1 MLHQRQQ
8 QRLLQ
13 KLSPQQVL
21 VMRLL
26 QQPVLSLEQRI
37 KQEMEDNPALEEAS
51 DSEEISDEISDETTP
66 ESVDSDEDSF
76 SEEDE
81 DRSELKSDNEFSYE
95 DYLDPDDIPDYKL
108 YSNNRSAD
116 DEAWETPVVSGI
128 SSQEYLLA
136 QMGVQKIPDKEF
148 VIASTIIGNLDETG
162 YLSRE
167 IHALINDLAFNQNLD
182 VTEEEV
188 LEALKLVQGFD
199 PPGIAARSLQ
209 ECLLLQLIHKP
220 DRTYATD
227 LAEVIVRYY
236 FDEFSKK
243 HYDKILQKAHIT
255 EEELKEAIEEIT
267 KLNPKPGFTI
277 SEEARSS
284 QYVVPDFLVTLNDGE
299 LELTL
304 NSRNT
309 PELSVNR
316 EYFDMLREF
325 NHRKKKISNSEKAA
339 LTFVKQKIDAARG
352 FIDAIKQ
359 RQETLYFTM
368 KAILDYQQEY
378 FQTGD
383 ETRLKPMIL
392 KDISNKV
399 GLDISTVSRVA
410 NSKYVQTPFG
420 TFLLKS
426 FFSESLQNSMGEE
439 VSTREIKKILFDI
452 IESENKSVP
461 LTDEELE
468 EMLQKKGYSVARR
481 TIAKYRKQLRI
492 PVARLRKEL

>member
-8 QRLLQ
+8 QKLLQ

-37 KQEMEDNPALEEAS
+37 KQEIEDNPAL
-51 DSEEISDEISDETTP
+51 DDTTDLDDLDEITDETTP
-66 ESVDSDEDSF
+66 DSIDADEDSF
-76 SEEDE
+76 AD
-81 DRSELKSDNEFSYE
+81 DDHSELKADNEFSYE
-95 DYLDPDDIPDYKL
+95 DYLDLDEIPDYKL
-108 YSNNRSAD
+108 VSNNRSP
-116 DEAWETPVVSGI
+116 DEETWESPVVSGV
-128 SSQEYLLA
+128 SFQEYLLA
-136 QMGVQKIPDKEF
+136 QMGVQKIPDKQF
-148 VIASTIIGNLDETG
+148 IIASTIIGNIDETG
-162 YLSRE
+162 YLARE
-167 IHALINDLAFNQNLD
+167 IPALINDLAFNQNIEA
-182 VTEEEV
+182 TEAEV

-209 ECLLLQLIHKP
+209 ECLLLQLEYKT
-220 DRTYATD
+220 DRSYATD
-227 LAEVIVRYY
+227 LAEVVVRYY

-243 HYDKILQKAHIT
+243 HYEKILQKAHIT
-255 EEELKEAIEEIT
+255 EEELKEAIDEIT

-277 SEEARSS
+277 SDEVKNS
-284 QYVVPDFLVTLNDGE
+284 QYVVPDFLIAINEGEIELN
-299 LELTL
+299 L
-304 NSRNT
+304 NSRNA
-309 PELSVNR
+309 PELSINR
-316 EYFDMLREF
+316 EYVSMLQDY
-325 NHRKKKISNSEKAA
+325 NHKKKKISSSEKAA
-339 LTFVKQKIDAARG
+339 LTFIKQKIDAARG

-359 RQETLYFTM
+359 RQETLYVTM
-368 KAILDYQQEY
+368 KAILDYQKEY

-426 FFSESLQNSMGEE
+426 FFSESLQNQMGEE
-439 VSTREIKKILFDI
+439 ISTREIKKILHDT
-452 IESENKSVP
+452 IEGENKSTP

-468 EMLQKKGYSVARR
+468 EILQKKGYNIARR

>member
-37 KQEMEDNPALEEAS
+37 KQEIEDNPALEEA
-51 DSEEISDEISDETTP
+51 DDIIDTDEITDETTP
-66 ESVDSDEDSF
+66 ESIDADEDSF
-76 SEEDE
+76 TD
-81 DRSELKSDNEFSYE
+81 DDDHNELKADNEFSYE

-108 YSNNRSAD
+108 FSNNRSAD
-116 DEAWETPVVSGI
+116 DEAWETPVVSGV

-136 QMGVQKIPDKEF
+136 QMGVQKIPDIQF
-148 VIASTIIGNLDETG
+148 VIASTIIGNLDENG
-162 YLSRE
+162 YLARE
-167 IHALINDLAFNQNLD
+167 IPALINDLAFNQNIE

-188 LEALKLVQGFD
+188 LQALMLVQGFD

-209 ECLLLQLIHKP
+209 ECLLLQLTHKP
-220 DRTYATD
+220 DRTYSTD

-243 HYDKILQKAHIT
+243 HYDKILQKAHIS

-267 KLNPKPGFTI
+267 KLNPKPGFI
-277 SEEARSS
+277 IGEEARSS
-284 QYVVPDFLVTLNDGE
+284 QYVVPDFLVSLNDGE
-299 LELTL
+299 LELNL

-309 PELSVNR
+309 PELSINR
-316 EYFDMLREF
+316 EYYSMLREY
-325 NHRKKKISNSEKAA
+325 NKRKKKISSTEKAA
-339 LTFVKQKIDAARG
+339 MTFIKQKIDSARG
-352 FIDAIKQ
+352 FIDAIRQ

-368 KAILDYQQEY
+368 KAILDYQKEY

-439 VSTREIKKILFDI
+439 ISTREIKKILNDI
-452 IESENKSVP
+452 VEGENKSSP

-468 EMLQKKGYSVARR
+468 EILQKKGYTIARR

>member
-8 QRLLQ
+8 QKLLQ

-37 KQEMEDNPALEEAS
+37 KQEIEDNPALEETTDLA
-51 DSEEISDEISDETTP
+51 DPDEITDETTP
-66 ESVDSDEDSF
+66 DSIDGDEDSF
-76 SEEDE
+76 ADE
-81 DRSELKSDNEFSYE
+81 DDDHSELKADNEFSYE
-95 DYLDPDDIPDYKL
+95 DYLDLDDIPDYKL
-108 YSNNRSAD
+108 VSNNRSPD
-116 DEAWETPVVSGI
+116 DEAWESPVVSGV
-128 SSQEYLLA
+128 SFQEYLLA

-148 VIASTIIGNLDETG
+148 IIASTIIGNIDESG
-162 YLSRE
+162 YLTRE
-167 IHALINDLAFNQNLD
+167 IPALINDLAFNQNIEA
-182 VTEEEV
+182 TEAEV
-188 LEALKLVQGFD
+188 LEALKLIQSFD
-199 PPGIAARSLQ
+199 PPGIAARTLQ
-209 ECLLLQLIHKP
+209 ECLLLQLQYKI

-243 HYDKILQKAHIT
+243 HYEKILQKAHIT

-267 KLNPKPGFTI
+267 KLNPKPGFSI

-284 QYVVPDFLVTLNDGE
+284 QYVVPDFVIAINEGEIELN
-299 LELTL
+299 L
-304 NSRNT
+304 NSRNA
-309 PELSVNR
+309 PELSINR
-316 EYFDMLREF
+316 EYVSMLQDY
-325 NHRKKKISNSEKAA
+325 NHKKKKISSSEKAA
-339 LTFVKQKIDAARG
+339 LTFIKQKIDAARG

-359 RQETLYFTM
+359 RQETLYVTM
-368 KAILDYQQEY
+368 KAILDYQKDY

-383 ETRLKPMIL
+383 ETRLRPMIL

-426 FFSESLQNSMGEE
+426 FFSESLQNQMGEE
-439 VSTREIKKILFDI
+439 VSTREIKKILNDT
-452 IESENKSVP
+452 IEGENKSAP

-468 EMLQKKGYSVARR
+468 EILQKKGYNIARR

>member
-37 KQEMEDNPALEEAS
+37 KQEIEDNPALEEA
-51 DSEEISDEISDETTP
+51 DDIIDTDEITDETTP
-66 ESVDSDEDSF
+66 ESIDADEDSF
-76 SEEDE
+76 TDDE
-81 DRSELKSDNEFSYE
+81 DDHNELKADNEFSYE

-108 YSNNRSAD
+108 FSNNRSAD
-116 DEAWETPVVSGI
+116 DEAWETPVVSGV

-136 QMGVQKIPDKEF
+136 QMGVQKIPDIQF
-148 VIASTIIGNLDETG
+148 VIASTIIGNLDENG
-162 YLSRE
+162 YLARE
-167 IHALINDLAFNQNLD
+167 IPALINDLAFNQNIE

-188 LEALKLVQGFD
+188 LQALMLVQGFD

-209 ECLLLQLIHKP
+209 ECLLLQLTHKP
-220 DRTYATD
+220 DRTYSTD

-243 HYDKILQKAHIT
+243 HYDKILQKAHIS

-267 KLNPKPGFTI
+267 KLNPKPGFI
-277 SEEARSS
+277 IGEEARSS
-284 QYVVPDFLVTLNDGE
+284 QYVVPDFLVSLNDGE
-299 LELTL
+299 LELNL

-309 PELSVNR
+309 PELSINR
-316 EYFDMLREF
+316 EYYSMLREY
-325 NHRKKKISNSEKAA
+325 NKRKKKISSTEKAA
-339 LTFVKQKIDAARG
+339 MTFIKQKIDSARG
-352 FIDAIKQ
+352 FIDAIRQ

-368 KAILDYQQEY
+368 KAILDYQKEY

-439 VSTREIKKILFDI
+439 ISTREIKKILNDI
-452 IESENKSVP
+452 VEGENKSSP

-468 EMLQKKGYSVARR
+468 EILQKKGYTIARR